1 MFNVYGILIVGFFLV
16 STLGGAYV
24 YYTSTQARI
33 AVLVENNAKLEIV
46 AKTNQETIEQMQ
58 IDSEENEKRS
68 SELNGKL
75 RESETYKDELI
86 GKLRK
91 HNLTKLAEQKPGLI
105 ETRINDATQKLFNDF
120 EQITTE

>member
-1 MFNVYGILIVGFFLV
+1 
-16 STLGGAYV
+16 
-24 YYTSTQARI
+24 
-33 AVLVENNAKLEIV
+33 
-46 AKTNQETIEQMQ
+46 
-58 IDSEENEKRS
+58 
-68 SELNGKL
+68 L

-91 HNLTKLAEQKPGLI
+91 HNLTKLAEQNPGLI